1 MNDKTRSVM
10 MRVPIT
16 MNIGPVPGD
25 LTSHSQLFTFALAH
39 IAHILKARGIEA
51 KIDGQVALASYDGGD
66 GEGLK
71 THTHLGARLDDRHYR
86 VQPAEGGFALETS
99 DDKGVNYVRVAV
111 FNDDAFARAVGDAWV
126 DGRVEKAA

>member
-16 MNIGPVPGD
+16 LNIGPVPGD

-39 IAHILKARGIEA
+39 ITHILKTRGIEA
-51 KIDGQVALASYDGGD
+51 KIDGQSALASYDAGD
-66 GEGLK
+66 GLS
-71 THTHLGARLDDRHYR
+71 THTVLGARLDDRHYR

-99 DDKGVNYVRVAV
+99 DDKGVTYVQVAV
-111 FNDDAFARAVGDAWV
+111 FDDAAFARAVGDAWV
-126 DGRVEKAA
+126 DGRAEKAA